1 MQMMAVV
8 NQKGGVGKTT
18 TTVNLAHAL
27 VLAGKKVTVIDID
40 PQGHLAIS
48 LGANESPRSGMDEVL
63 LGNAA
68 INDYLI
74 EVRDGL
80 HLVPA
85 GPRLGDVEL
94 LAQGGAARGFK
105 LKNALNGHFDS
116 EDFVLLD
123 CPPASG
129 LLMVNALVASGE
141 ILVPVSGDYLGLRGL
156 VYLAKTCKRLEGLL
170 KRSIARSIVLTRYHQ
185 RRRLA
190 RAVRQK
196 LQHYFPGEV
205 FATPIREVS
214 ALAECP
220 RQGKTIFE
228 YRRRSNGALDYHALA
243 RDLIDGRMM

>member
-40 PQGHLAIS
+40 PQGHLAVS
-48 LGANESPRSGMDEVL
+48 LGVNDTPLPGMDEVL
-63 LGNAA
+63 LSDAD
-68 INDYLI
+68 INDYWM

-105 LKNALNGHFDS
+105 LREALNGYFDDQ
-116 EDFVLLD
+116 DFVLLD

-129 LLMVNALVASGE
+129 LLVVNALVASDE

-156 VYLAKTCKRLEGLL
+156 VYLVNTCKRLEGLL
-170 KRSIARSIVLTRYHQ
+170 KRGIARSIVLTRYHQ

-190 RAVRQK
+190 REVRAK
-196 LQHYFPGEV
+196 LKNYFPGEV

-214 ALAECP
+214 ALAECTSH
-220 RQGKTIFE
+220 GKTIFE

-243 RDLIDGRMM
+243 RDLMDGRMM